1 MKTLIANCGEIAHLS
16 SGVKDQALSGYEMNN
31 RKELVYSKGLGIL
44 IEGNIIKKIDDSE
57 TLLEEYG
64 DRNISDNSTGEV
76 NVIDACGKA
85 IVPGFVDSHNHL
97 IWSGDRTNELAMR
110 QNGFSYREISESGGG
125 IRKTVDS
132 TRKTNINKLVESG
145 LDRVNNALIN
155 GTTSMEVKSGYGL
168 DIENEIKIL
177 QTIDK
182 IKKQQIV
189 NIHPTWLGAHDFPN
203 DKNRKEYIDELVSEQ
218 LPLISEKGL
227 AKWVDVF
234 CEPGWYTIEETEYIV
249 NESKQF
255 GLDSRLHVDEFV
267 DSGGLELATELESVS
282 GDHVGYSSDNARS
295 AASEAGTMQT
305 FLIGTPYVLNKNLNL
320 PIRKCID
327 EGWKFSV
334 ATDFNPNCP
343 IISLPLI
350 GSILTHRMSLDPLES
365 LIAVK
370 RNPASTIYSGKKMR
384 GIISEDYI
392 ADLNILWS
400 EKVDGWC
407 QTPGTTPVSLTMING
422 NIVNRNK
429 VY

>member
-1 MKTLIANCGEIAHLS
+1 
-16 SGVKDQALSGYEMNN
+16 MNN
-31 RKELVYSKGLGIL
+31 RNELVYSKGLGIL

-85 IVPGFVDSHNHL
+85 IVPFVDSHNHL

-132 TRKTNINKLVESG
+132 TRKTTINKLVESG

-203 DKNRKEYIDELVSEQ
+203 
-218 LPLISEKGL
+218 EK
-227 AKWVDVF
+227 
-234 CEPGWYTIEETEYIV
+234 
-249 NESKQF
+249 
-255 GLDSRLHVDEFV
+255 
-267 DSGGLELATELESVS
+267 
-282 GDHVGYSSDNARS
+282 
-295 AASEAGTMQT
+295 
-305 FLIGTPYVLNKNLNL
+305 IGK
-320 PIRKCID
+320 
-327 EGWKFSV
+327 
-334 ATDFNPNCP
+334 
-343 IISLPLI
+343 
-350 GSILTHRMSLDPLES
+350 
-365 LIAVK
+365 
-370 RNPASTIYSGKKMR
+370 
-384 GIISEDYI
+384 
-392 ADLNILWS
+392 NIL
-400 EKVDGWC
+400 
-407 QTPGTTPVSLTMING
+407 MN
-422 NIVNRNK
+422 
-429 VY
+429 